1 MSIKVL
7 IVDDDPMVAHLH
19 ERAIKALPRFCV
31 VGIASNG
38 KHALQL
44 AEELKPHLVI
54 LDVYM
59 PEVDGIEMLR
69 QLRTLRYP
77 TDVILIT
84 AARETEKL
92 QEATRYGALD
102 FIIKPFKLQRLQD
115 ALQAYEARFDLLQG
129 DEQLSQPKVDR
140 LLHQEEV
147 NSRETLA
154 EELPKG
160 LNQLTLYKIV
170 SFLKKK
176 DGPLSAEAVAAGSG
190 VSRITARRYL
200 EHLVEKGMAR
210 VDLSYGT
217 GRPSRQ
223 YSIGPDLVLTWS
235 K

>member
-1 MSIKVL
+1 MDIRVL

-19 ERAIKALPRFCV
+19 ERAIQALPRFSV

-38 KHALQL
+38 KQALKL

-77 TDVILIT
+77 ADVILIT
-84 AARETEKL
+84 AALEVENL

-102 FIIKPFKLQRLQD
+102 FIIKPFKLKRLQD
-115 ALQAYEARFDLLQG
+115 ALQAYADRIALLHSVV
-129 DEQLSQPKVDR
+129 QLSQPKVDK
-140 LLHQEEV
+140 LLHKGEN
-147 NSRETLA
+147 NSREA
-154 EELPKG
+154 VPEELPKG
-160 LNQLTLYKIV
+160 LHGLTLSKIA
-170 SFLKKK
+170 SFLK
-176 DGPLSAEAVAAGSG
+176 GMARPLSAAEVAVGSG

-200 EHLVEKGMAR
+200 EHLVETGQAR

-223 YSIGPDLVLTWS
+223 YSIEATT
-235 K
+235 